1 MVTPISNDKLPSLD
15 STKAGSSGSKS
26 AGSSNTSSAEVSSAT
41 SKAAKPADNTVN
53 IDRAGE
59 LYRSA
64 ASEPARSTGNINTA
78 EEAAQLAAH
87 ISKLLGA
94 DSAQAMRAQAGG
106 QASQVGTLLSAA
118 P

>member
-15 STKAGSSGSKS
+15 NAKAGSSGSKGTGS
-26 AGSSNTSSAEVSSAT
+26 TNTAGTEVTSAT
-41 SKAAKPADNTVN
+41 AKAAKPADNTVN

-64 ASEPARSTGNINTA
+64 ASEPARSTGNISTA